1 VAIEYGIPLPFLPLL
16 AVFLGKLTNVAT
28 NNTQQISDYHYHHHQ
43 QQKQSKALPTYMQ
56 YRKYHKH

>member
-16 AVFLGKLTNVAT
+16 AVFLGKLTKVAT
-28 NNTQQISDYHYHHHQ
+28 NNTQQICDYHYHHHQ

-56 YRKYHKH
+56 Y